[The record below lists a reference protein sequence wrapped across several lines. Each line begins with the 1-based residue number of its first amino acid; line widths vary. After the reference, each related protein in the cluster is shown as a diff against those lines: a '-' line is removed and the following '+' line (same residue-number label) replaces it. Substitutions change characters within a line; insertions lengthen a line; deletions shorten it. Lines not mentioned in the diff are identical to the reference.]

1 MVIGVMRVRPKI
13 LKFTALFIGLFLIWL
28 IWRLLPENRYNQQIR
43 AAAARYHVDPTLVK
57 AVVWRESRFRPGARG
72 TKGEIGLMQ
81 VQEWAAQEWADA
93 EHIKGFQ
100 HECCSDP
107 KTNTLAGTY
116 YLSQLLKRYART
128 DNPVPY
134 ALAAYNAGRGNV
146 LKWNTGAA
154 ATESAVFIDQIGFPS
169 TKQYVKAIMRRQ
181 RLYRILAGLRLG

>member
-1 MVIGVMRVRPKI
+1 MRLRPKV
-13 LKFTALFIGLFLIWL
+13 LKAITLVVGLFLVWL
-28 IWRLLPENRYNQQIR
+28 VWRLCPENRYNTQIR
-43 AAAARYHVDPTLVK
+43 AAAERYHVDPMLVK

-81 VQEWAAQEWADA
+81 IQEWAAQEWAEA
-93 EHIKGFQ
+93 EHITNFQ
-100 HECCSDP
+100 HECCLDP

-146 LKWNTGAA
+146 LKWDSGAA
-154 ATESAVFIDQIGFPS
+154 ATQSAVFMDQIGFPS
-169 TKQYVKAIMRRQ
+169 TRQYVKSIMRRE
-181 RLYRILAGLRLG
+181 RLYRFLAALKLG

>member
-1 MVIGVMRVRPKI
+1 MRIRNKI
-13 LKFTALFIGLFLIWL
+13 VKYTAFAVALLAVWL
-28 IWRLLPENRYNQQIR
+28 IWRLSPENRYNRQIR

-81 VQEWAAQEWADA
+81 VQEWAAQEWAEA
-93 EHIKGFQ
+93 EHITGFQ
-100 HECCSDP
+100 HECCLDP
-107 KTNTLAGTY
+107 ETNTLAGTY

-146 LKWNTGAA
+146 LKWNSGAA
-154 ATESAVFIDQIGFPS
+154 ATQSAAFIDQIGFPS
-169 TKQYVKAIMRRQ
+169 TKQYVKAILRRQ
-181 RLYRILAGLRLG
+181 RLYRFLAGLNLG